1 MSAFNVR
8 TKNEKIELLNE
19 EDLFAKYYI
28 LIFWL

>member
-19 EDLFAKYYI
+19 EDLFAKYI
-28 LIFWL
+28 LIF